1 MSEERSKKTE
11 DEPIGREDEDA
22 QDSNAEEASPP
33 QARKSRRFFTRR
45 NGLLTAGLLSIVLII
60 LFLFVSAVYRF
71 GYIDSYIE
79 DQFIVAFDEMGVSF
93 KADTF
98 HVSVNPLQMTL
109 KNADFTNK
117 KTGEKIATIEKA
129 VFNMT
134 VLDLYSLNLERN
146 IDITST
152 KIDNFEVWI
161 NIKSDGSSNFDG
173 IEILPPKNAVKFQ
186 YSSAEVGLK
195 NGLIHFGDQ
204 KRKVSGDA
212 KNVLFF
218 LEPEAKEVADEHQR
232 YKFDLT
238 STESNFVYDE
248 SKVEPLDIR
257 ASGILDEK
265 GAEIAQLKLSS
276 PLGVTVMNG
285 TVKDWESPK
294 YNLKVKSNV
303 DLTQTSTI
311 FPLGTAIRGS
321 GDFDGTIVGEG
332 EKYRLEGEITSRDLA
347 ASNIRLRALKVSA
360 TVNGKNT
367 MYDAHG
373 KAVAELLTF
382 EDYKIDFPQLIGNVR
397 GTGTDFKWFGELQ
410 AAAAKSPWGTLAGL
424 YITDAIA
431 EYEDNKLRANLG
443 NLRARRFSSRGA
455 EITSLNSK
463 NISITSRN
471 GVTEANLPNARA
483 DRLDV
488 EGATLRGVDVGK
500 ARVVNSGSKTDV
512 TAGDVK
518 VDSVETKDT
527 RLRNVSAKNVVVEN
541 ERGTTNVIAQ
551 NVRSEQV
558 ETNAAKVGEV
568 DASGVEVQIVGDDT
582 KIYSNNVKV
591 AKVETDAAALGS
603 LNVAGV
609 RLTVRQ
615 GRIEATSDDFNAGD
629 VDLRDVGK
637 LENASVSKPVF
648 VLEPS
653 GNYRASLDMSI
664 GGGVLGSVKL
674 GNARA
679 SVVADNRQI
688 ELNDLNGDVMD
699 GKVDGYVA
707 IALEQSG
714 RSKFKG
720 DFSDLD
726 LSKLLTLQGGNV
738 IPIEG
743 KTTGKVDLAFVGT
756 NFRSANGTLTAD
768 IDATAGSEQRGT
780 IPLTG
785 KLGVNAVNGLF
796 DIDYANLNTA
806 NTALNATG
814 RFDVNGNDSNLNL
827 GITSSDASEVDRIVR
842 VLNLSPELESQLDTY
857 EAQLAGNFN
866 FNGNVRGNVSNPT
879 VDGRADLDS
888 IILRGKDLGSL
899 ASNVFVSP
907 GGIELNEGILKGRS
921 GGNIVFDANIPN
933 SGTNNIA
940 VNAKLTNINTGSLLA
955 ALPINSIPDSMK
967 DLQAQTSGT
976 LNLTGLPND
985 MQGEAN
991 LVAKNGSVQGQSFDN
1006 LESKIL
1012 FRGTNINVEKF
1023 EAKFGSGYL
1032 TAKGDYDTKTTA
1044 FDFDAD
1050 GKNVPVSR
1058 ILGFFPKNPS
1068 LPEIEGDI
1076 NLTAKAI
1083 GRTSDASSYDVNF
1096 QGVGEDVV
1104 INDNSFGNVIFKG
1117 ETIDQVL
1124 TANLTTRFRGQ
1135 TQEIKGNVNFAD
1147 PDLPFKAET
1156 TFNKTRLAPY
1166 IGIFRKPDPES
1177 IEIGGTATGGVF
1189 LAGNLMTVDGS
1200 GNRVFTSDNLKGTA
1214 RFSQFDLLIDETPLN
1229 ATQPVDISFTMS
1241 EATVESA
1248 TFAGGGSNLVVSGT
1262 KAFTD
1267 DGINNLALDGK
1278 INLRILNAISKNVF
1292 YSGIADIGMRLTGV
1306 NRTARLNGTARVE
1319 NASASTFIG
1328 SERITF
1334 ERLKGSVI
1342 FTTNQIQVERLT
1354 GFLGGGRI
1362 TATGGAYLKG
1372 LSLDRFRLEVRG
1384 NNITARLPKDFITTG
1399 NAEFEVNGRKKKDG
1413 KVLDTLISGVFY
1425 AKRSVYSK
1433 DIDLADLISGRREAS
1448 LSQGSSGASVI
1459 GVPNLDVRILGRN
1472 ALHVHNNLADLTA
1485 SADLRITG
1493 DVDFPQISGRI
1504 TASSG
1509 TLTFRNDRYEVQ
1521 RGVLTFP
1528 PNTSIEPVINLQAE
1542 TEKNGYQIFVNLNG
1556 SLTDTETLN
1565 ASVRSNPN
1573 LPQADVISL
1582 LTTGSLSNTGTG
1594 IPTLAQGGLNTA
1606 AEILTDE
1613 IINKPIAK
1621 ATDKLFGLNRFEL
1634 DPIVAGQRSNA
1645 TARLT
1650 VGRQIN
1656 KNLLVTY
1663 STNLSQDQN
1672 QVLALEYRVSNRL
1685 SFVAQYEQRSLTNV
1699 TRNRNNFN
1707 FEIRLR
1713 KRF

>member
-1 MSEERSKKTE
+1 MSEERSSKTKDEATRSEETETKDSFVTDETSPKVQKK
-11 DEPIGREDEDA
+11 
-22 QDSNAEEASPP
+22 
-33 QARKSRRFFTRR
+33 RRVFSRR
-45 NGLLTAGLLSIVLII
+45 NGILTVGLLSIVLVF
-60 LFLFVSAVYRF
+60 LVLFVSAIYRF
-71 GYIDSYIE
+71 GYFDSYIRN
-79 DQFIVAFDEMGVSF
+79 QFVVAFDEMGIQFDADSF
-93 KADTF
+93 QVT
-98 HVSVNPLQMTL
+98 VNPLQMTL
-109 KNADFTNK
+109 KNTTFTNK
-117 KTGEKIATIEKA
+117 KTGEKIATLGSA
-129 VFNMT
+129 AFGMT

-146 IDITST
+146 VDIDST
-152 KIDNFEVWI
+152 DISNFEIWVD
-161 NIKSDGSSNFDG
+161 IKKDGTSNFDG

-186 YSSAEVGLK
+186 YSSAGLALK
-195 NGLIHFGDQ
+195 NGLIHFGDV
-204 KRKVSGDA
+204 KRKISGDA
-212 KNVLFF
+212 KNVLFL
-218 LEPEAKEVADEHQR
+218 LEPEDKEVPEEEKR

-238 STESNFVYDE
+238 STESSFIYDKSE
-248 SKVEPLDIR
+248 VEPVNIR
-257 ASGILDEK
+257 ATGLLDGK
-265 GAEIAQLKLSS
+265 GAEISRLTLTS
-276 PLGVTVMNG
+276 PLGETVLNG
-285 TVKDWESPK
+285 TVKDWDSPK
-294 YNLKVKSNV
+294 YDLKVKSNI

-311 FPLGTAIRGS
+311 FPLGTALRGS
-321 GDFDGTIVGEG
+321 GDFDGTITGEG
-332 EKYRLEGEITSRDLA
+332 EEYKVEGEITSRDLA
-347 ASNIRLRALKVSA
+347 AANIRLKALKVSA

-382 EDYKIDFPQLIGNVR
+382 EDYKIEFPQLIGNVR

-431 EYEDNKLRANLG
+431 EYENKKLKANFG
-443 NLRARRFSSRGA
+443 NLRAGKFSSSRA
-455 EITSLNSK
+455 KITSLNTK
-463 NISITSRN
+463 NMTITSKD
-471 GVTEANLPNARA
+471 GVTVANLPNVRA
-483 DRLDV
+483 ERV
-488 EGATLRGVDVGK
+488 EVDGATLRGVDVGRAK
-500 ARVVNSGSKTDV
+500 VVNSDSKTDV
-512 TAGDVK
+512 IAGDVK
-518 VDSVETKDT
+518 VDSLETENA
-527 RLRNVSAKNVVVEN
+527 RLNNVTAKNVVVEN
-541 ERGTTNVIAQ
+541 QRGTTNVIAQ
-551 NVRSEQV
+551 NVQSDQV
-558 ETNAAKVGEV
+558 ESGGAKIGKVN
-568 DASGVEVQIVGDDT
+568 ASGLNVQIAGNET
-582 KIYSNNVKV
+582 KVYSNTVKI
-591 AKVETDAAALGS
+591 AKVETDALVLGS
-603 LNVAGV
+603 LNIAGV
-609 RLTVRQ
+609 RLTVRE
-615 GRIEATSDDFNAGD
+615 GRIEGTADDFKAGN
-629 VDLRDVGK
+629 VELPNLGK
-637 LENASVSKPVF
+637 LENANVSKPVF

-664 GGGVLGSVKL
+664 GGGILGSVKL

-688 ELNDLNGDVMD
+688 EFNDVSGDVMD

-707 IALEQSG
+707 IALEKNGQSQ
-714 RSKFKG
+714 FKG
-720 DFSDLD
+720 DFTDLD
-726 LSKLLTLQGGNV
+726 LSKLLTLQGGSV

-743 KTTGKVDLAFVGT
+743 KTTGKVDLVFAGT

-768 IDATAGSEQRGT
+768 IDATAGSDQRGV

-806 NTALNATG
+806 NTALDASG
-814 RFDVNGNDSNLNL
+814 SFDLNGSNSNLNL
-827 GITSSDASEVDRIVR
+827 AVNSSDASEVERIMR
-842 VLNLSPELESQLDTY
+842 VLDLSPELESQLNSY
-857 EAQLAGNFN
+857 EAQFAGKFN
-866 FNGNVRGNVSNPT
+866 FNGNLKGNVASPT
-879 VDGRADLDS
+879 VSGRATLDS

-899 ASNVFVSP
+899 ASDIFVSP
-907 GGIELNEGILKGRS
+907 NGIELTSGTLKERD
-921 GGNIVFDANIPN
+921 GGNIAFDVNIPN
-933 SGTNNIA
+933 SGANNIS
-940 VNAKLTNINTGSLLA
+940 VNATLTNINTGSLLS
-955 ALPINSIPDSMK
+955 ALPIKSLPDSLK
-967 DLQAQTSGT
+967 DLRAQTSGT
-976 LNLTGLPND
+976 LNLDGLPNN

-991 LVAKNGSVQGQSFDN
+991 LVARNGSVGGQSFDN

-1012 FRGTNINVEKF
+1012 FSGTRVNVEKF
-1023 EAKFGSGYL
+1023 EAKFGSGYFN
-1032 TAKGDYDTKTTA
+1032 AKGDYDTNTTA

-1050 GKNVPVSR
+1050 GKNVPISR
-1058 ILGFFPKNPS
+1058 ILRFFPKNTS
-1068 LPEIEGDI
+1068 LPTFEGDI
-1076 NLTAKAI
+1076 NLVAKAV
-1083 GRTSDASSYDVNF
+1083 GQTSNASSYDVNF
-1096 QGVGEDVV
+1096 EGVGVDVV
-1104 INDNSFGNVIFKG
+1104 INDNSFGNVNFKG
-1117 ETIDQVL
+1117 ETTDQVL

-1135 TQEIKGNVNFAD
+1135 NQVITGNVNFAD
-1147 PDLPFKAET
+1147 PNLPLRAET
-1156 TFNKTRLAPY
+1156 TFDKTRLAPY
-1166 IGIFRKPDPES
+1166 IGIFRKPDADS
-1177 IEIGGTATGGVF
+1177 IAIGGTATGGVF
-1189 LAGNLMTVDGS
+1189 LAGNLMMLDG
-1200 GNRVFTSDNLKGTA
+1200 GGKRVFTSDNLRGTA

-1229 ATQPVDISFTMS
+1229 ATRPIELSFTMS
-1241 EATVESA
+1241 EATVGNA

-1278 INLRILNAISKNVF
+1278 INLRILNALSKNVF
-1292 YSGIADIGMRLTGV
+1292 YSGLADIEMRLTGV
-1306 NRTARLNGTARVE
+1306 NRTARLNGSARAE

-1328 SERITF
+1328 SERVTF

-1342 FTTNQIQVERLT
+1342 FTTNQIQVESLT
-1354 GFLGGGRI
+1354 GFLGGGKI
-1362 TATGGAYLKG
+1362 TATGGAYLKA
-1372 LSLDRFRLEVRG
+1372 LALDRFRLEVRG

-1399 NAEFEVNGRKKKDG
+1399 NAEIEINGRKKEG
-1413 KVLDTLISGVFY
+1413 GNVLDTLISGVFY

-1433 DIDLADLISGRREAS
+1433 NIDLADLISGRRETS
-1448 LSQGSSGASVI
+1448 LSQSSSGASVI
-1459 GVPNLDVRILGRN
+1459 GVPKLDLRILGRN
-1472 ALHVHNNLADLTA
+1472 ALRVHNNLADLTA

-1509 TLTFRNDRYEVQ
+1509 TLTFRNDRYEVR

-1528 PNTSIEPVINLQAE
+1528 PNTNIEPLINLQAE
-1542 TEKNGYQIFVNLNG
+1542 TEKNGYQIFVSLSG

-1565 ASVRSNPN
+1565 AAVRSNPN

-1634 DPIVAGQRSNA
+1634 DPIVSGQRSSA